1 MGITAGARLR
11 LDLAEKGMIPFIGIY
26 DAFSAS
32 VAARYFDGI
41 FISGFGFAASFYG
54 MPDIGLISWSDIV
67 SFAQRVRIVL
77 PKQHIMVD
85 IDDGYADDEIACHV
99 VALLE
104 TIGASGVILEDQR
117 RPKRCGHLDGKLILE
132 LDNYL
137 ERLEKV
143 LATRKD
149 LVVVARTDAS
159 APDEIIRRVRAFNES
174 GADWILVDGIVDL
187 DMVGELK
194 AHTAKPLVFNQITGG
209 KAPSC
214 SLSTMKNAGIAVP
227 LYSTPCIFAGQ
238 ASMQD
243 ALRHLVEHDGILPP
257 VGPSQVGL
265 GQCMAL
271 LRENHGKL
279 HKKYE

>member
-1 MGITAGARLR
+1 MRITAGARLR

-67 SFAQRVRIVL
+67 SFAQRVRTVL
-77 PKQHIMVD
+77 PKQHILVD
-85 IDDGYADDEIACHV
+85 IDDGYADDDIACHV

-104 TIGASGVILEDQR
+104 SIGASGVILEDQR
-117 RPKRCGHLDGKLILE
+117 RPKRCGHLDGKLIME
-132 LDNYL
+132 LDHYL

-143 LATRKD
+143 LSTRKD

-159 APDEIIRRVRAFNES
+159 APDEIIRRVRAFDES

-187 DMVGELK
+187 AMVGELK
-194 AHTAKPLVFNQITGG
+194 AHTAKPLVFNQIAGG
-209 KAPSC
+209 KAPAC

-227 LYSTPCIFAGQ
+227 LYSTPCIFAAQ
-238 ASMQD
+238 ASLQD
-243 ALRHLVEHDGILPP
+243 ALEHLVRYDGVLPP
-257 VGPSQVGL
+257 EGPSQVGL

-279 HKKYE
+279 HKKN